1 MKLSK
6 KGFNK
11 IYDHV
16 IEEQDDPMFLNFD
29 QDDFEDVI
37 VLTRKDAKHLLDIV
51 MDCRHDHCITQEET
65 EAFKKFLEQVKQ

>member
-16 IEEQDDPMFLNFD
+16 IEEQEDPMFLNFESE
-29 QDDFEDVI
+29 DFEDVI
-37 VLTRKDAKHLLDIV
+37 VLTRKDAEHLLNIV
-51 MDCRHDHCITQEET
+51 LDSRHDHCITKEES
-65 EAFKKFLEQVKQ
+65 EVFKKFEKQVKQ